1 MELVEPRGD
10 LDSGEPGGSWLT
22 PAAPLTV
29 TGTDVAGGTA
39 PGALVV
45 VDEGSTAVDA
55 AVVTADVLA
64 TGWVTLVAAAA
75 NCDDWAAGG
84 TTAAGVAGW
93 VARQYASRNSAK
105 CSQAS
110 SNWFSSRITSNISCQ
125 PPDKRHAERLWQI
138 HCRATKHHPHTTHSA
153 TCHPTQMNAPQL
165 NPSQT
170 DRYSIYLP
178 EKDRS
183 RPSKQ

>member
-64 TGWVTLVAAAA
+64 TG
-75 NCDDWAAGG
+75 
-84 TTAAGVAGW
+84 
-93 VARQYASRNSAK
+93 
-105 CSQAS
+105 
-110 SNWFSSRITSNISCQ
+110 
-125 PPDKRHAERLWQI
+125 
-138 HCRATKHHPHTTHSA
+138 
-153 TCHPTQMNAPQL
+153 
-165 NPSQT
+165 
-170 DRYSIYLP
+170 
-178 EKDRS
+178 
-183 RPSKQ
+183 